1 MRIKEGFVV
10 RKVADSYMAV
20 PVGERT
26 AEIQGVIGLNE
37 AGVFLW
43 KALEEE
49 VSEDKLI
56 SLLMKEYE
64 ISEEVAK
71 SDVEE
76 FLSYLTEKGW
86 LYE

>member
-37 AGVFLW
+37 TGVFLW